1 MAKIDTERS
10 YLQRFSDKAM
20 KTAKSTG
27 GVSVNLPNKKYT
39 ILDRNPNTQTQK
51 TLMDKPFSPQNLF
64 MVKKIEEASKKYDPY
79 PDQSKLD
86 DLIKQRYPTGLSTP
100 TVTGT
105 GTATVTGAK
114 KDTDTEAEK
123 KAATVTPTVT
133 GKPVD
138 VENEIKYLKGIL
150 DNPDSTDAAKA
161 FAIKEGKRL
170 YGTDI
175 TKKTTEQLDKEASG
189 AQEAFIN
196 ADVTRNITGLTAAQE
211 QALATIEGQRAGIA
225 PQFQDLRSQASTT
238 SMQQARNFAEYMG
251 ARGASMGGT
260 SAQAEIQ
267 RGAQLQGQ
275 FGQIGLAEQNA
286 IQGLENKKTEV
297 TLDFE
302 SKISQAKTKGEADIA
317 RFQLE
322 QTLANIAKIEAKA
335 AQEIQNAQELEKIK
349 IEEAAKS
356 SESLLD
362 FEREKEL
369 IKFQANESI
378 RKSTAD
384 AKLKADQATTD
395 FERKGTE
402 EKEVNYQKDPQ
413 FLAYLNEFDTDVSTP
428 STTGKANLLAETFLD
443 ESGKNLNSK
452 ARNTINNIR
461 TEFGDA
467 AATKALRNLEKLLN
481 IQPQFNL
488 S

>member
-1 MAKIDTERS
+1 MNTIRS
-10 YLQRFSDKAM
+10 NR
-20 KTAKSTG
+20 
-27 GVSVNLPNKKYT
+27 GVSVNLPDKKYT
-39 ILDRNPNTQTQK
+39 ILDRNQPT
-51 TLMDKPFSPQNLF
+51 KPFIPTKEFVTAPSSFKPQTTMYKSPEQERIDRML
-64 MVKKIEEASKKYDPY
+64 AS
-79 PDQSKLD
+79 QSNYIAPKVNT
-86 DLIKQRYPTGLSTP
+86 TGAP
-100 TVTGT
+100 
-105 GTATVTGAK
+105 TATVKAISTASVTTSTIGAP
-114 KDTDTEAEK
+114 T
-123 KAATVTPTVT
+123 ATV